1 MDVLAAR
8 LQPLLGDRY
17 RLTRELPG
25 GGMSRVFLAHEPAL
39 KRDVVVKVLPP
50 DLLTARSRARFA
62 QEMEVTARLQHPHI
76 LPVLS
81 SGGGDDLLWYVTPY
95 VRGASLRERL
105 AGEMVPLDE
114 GLALLADLAGALRFA
129 HERGV
134 LHRDLKPGNVLL
146 AEGHAILADFG
157 IARALTDG
165 DDPGVPAGSTSIGTT
180 AYAPPGGVVDEAG
193 DLYAMGRLAH
203 QLLLGELPREA
214 ATDALTPE
222 RVRAQLMRRHAGASA
237 GACLAA
243 ATVVA
248 ALLAPRGNTLG
259 GSLSAAAVERQLR
272 GAVAGAP
279 TVVPAEDETARAPV
293 AGRPAGTVAPKR
305 RLWWA
310 LAGALVVGAASAGGW
325 MLRRGPEPGAFP
337 RGMAGASDVPVAA
350 QVSAVDS
357 ANAPLAVA
365 DTGGVPAAT
374 LAGVPT
380 AQADSVAVSAAP
392 PASRTLADSMRALV
406 DAGHWVDA
414 LPVARAAL
422 EGRPADAVLLWQT
435 VLLASLQQPPETP
448 GEEPRVLLGRLAA
461 VESAL
466 SPDERALAEG
476 YRLLA
481 RGSFPE
487 AVAHFR
493 QLRLP
498 PALAPWAL
506 VGIAEALSRD
516 VLVVPDAQSLS
527 GYRFRTDRTD
537 AMDALAEAM
546 RSAPWVDRR
555 WVVRHQSRVAPVEPD
570 RLVAGRD
577 ADGARYV
584 GRVEAVG
591 DRVVATPYRAGPGG
605 IRLPPPSAETV
616 RAVAVH
622 RERMATL
629 LAQWRRESPR
639 EAAPWLATATL
650 LEAGGYLTTADEHSR
665 LTALEAMARGRT
677 LLREGGEL
685 PLVQQRNHV
694 RLYLRAGRFAEAAA
708 LADSALADIDQAPLA
723 ARDRGVPFAFLTGR
737 TALATRL
744 AQATAGLLTREVMGP
759 AGMPVAFPV
768 ELLRERATAL
778 GPIVHG
784 LCTEAVREAPARLR
798 ALADARVPSGERA
811 PGFEAAL
818 LQELLELALPCLGAE
833 PLAALNTGGVRR
845 PTSRG
850 AEYLVA
856 GTPEPLVAMLAQ
868 VERSRQGAGAPPLL
882 ADEAVALGVQL
893 AAAGDTAAAYR
904 LVTRALEA
912 LPVANA
918 RFAEWGAPAGSLGRG
933 MLLAAEWG
941 VAVDPAGAAR
951 WLAAVEALWARADAP
966 LRAEVARVAA
976 VVRRAR
982 ATPLPAP

>member
-1 MDVLAAR
+1 MDSLAAR

-62 QEMEVTARLQHPHI
+62 QEIEVTARLQHPHI

-105 AGEMVPLDE
+105 AGATVPLDE

-157 IARALTDG
+157 IARALTDA
-165 DDPGVPAGSTSIGTT
+165 DDPQAPAGSTSIGTT

-203 QLLLGELPREA
+203 QLLLGALPAEGA
-214 ATDALTPE
+214 ADALTPE
-222 RVRAQLMRRHAGASA
+222 RLTALLRQRHAGASE
-237 GACLAA
+237 GPCRAA

-248 ALLAPRGNTLG
+248 ALLASRGDARG
-259 GSLSAAAVERQLR
+259 DSPSAAAVERQLR
-272 GAVAGAP
+272 GALAGAP
-279 TVVPAEDETARAPV
+279 AVVPAGDGTARAPV
-293 AGRPAGTVAPKR
+293 AGRPAGIRAQER
-305 RLWWA
+305 RLWWV
-310 LAGALVVGAASAGGW
+310 LAGALAVGAASAGGW
-325 MLRRGPEPGAFP
+325 MLRPGPAGRAFP
-337 RGMAGASDVPVAA
+337 PDNAGAGDVPLVA
-350 QVSAVDS
+350 QVSAVHS
-357 ANAPLAVA
+357 ANVPAAVA
-365 DTGGVPAAT
+365 DSGGDAAAP

-380 AQADSVAVSAAP
+380 VQPDPVAASSAP
-392 PASRTLADSMRALV
+392 PAPRTLADSVRALV

-414 LPVARAAL
+414 LPVVRAAL
-422 EGRPADAVLLWQT
+422 EDRPADASLLWQA

-461 VESAL
+461 VEAAL
-466 SPDERALAEG
+466 SPEERALAEG
-476 YRLLA
+476 YRLLG
-481 RGSFPE
+481 RGALPE

-516 VLVVPDAQSLS
+516 VLVVPDAQSAS

-555 WVVRHQSRVAPVEPD
+555 WVVRHQSRVAPVETD

-577 ADGARYV
+577 AEGTRYV
-584 GRVEAVG
+584 GRMEAVG
-591 DRVVATPYRAGPGG
+591 NRVVATPYRTGPGG
-605 IRLPPPSAETV
+605 IRLPPPTSETV
-616 RAVAVH
+616 KAVVLH

-650 LEAGGYLTTADEHSR
+650 LEAGGYLTTADEQSQ
-665 LTALEAMARGRT
+665 LTALEAMARGRQ

-685 PLVQQRNHV
+685 ALVQQRNHV
-694 RLYLRAGRFAEAAA
+694 RLSLRAGRFAEAAA
-708 LADSALADIDQAPLA
+708 LADSALAGIEQAPLL

-744 AQATAGLLTREVMGP
+744 AQAAAGLLSREVMGP
-759 AGMPVAFPV
+759 SGMPVAFPV

-778 GPIVHG
+778 APIVHG
-784 LCTEAVREAPARLR
+784 QCTETVRAAPARLR
-798 ALADARVPSGERA
+798 ALADARVPPGERA
-811 PGFEAAL
+811 PGFEVAL
-818 LQELLELALPCLGAE
+818 LQELLELGLPCLGAE
-833 PLAALNTGGVRR
+833 PLVALNTGAIRR
-845 PTSRG
+845 PTTRG

-856 GTPEPLVAMLAQ
+856 GTPEPLVAMFLQ
-868 VERSRQGAGAPPLL
+868 VEQSRQRVGAPPLL
-882 ADEAVALGVQL
+882 ADEAVAMGVQL

-904 LVTRALEA
+904 LLTRALEA

-918 RFAEWGAPAGSLGRG
+918 RFAESGAPAGSLGRG
-933 MLLAAEWG
+933 MLLAAEWAA
-941 VAVDPAGAAR
+941 AVDPAGAGR

-982 ATPLPAP
+982 ATPSPAP

>member
-1 MDVLAAR
+1 MDSLAAR

-62 QEMEVTARLQHPHI
+62 QEIEVTARLQHPHI

-105 AGEMVPLDE
+105 AGETVPLDE

-157 IARALTDG
+157 IARALTDA
-165 DDPGVPAGSTSIGTT
+165 DDPHAPAGSTSIGTT

-203 QLLLGELPREA
+203 QLLLGALPAEG
-214 ATDALTPE
+214 ATDARTPDRLT
-222 RVRAQLMRRHAGASA
+222 AALMRRHGGVSTGQCA
-237 GACLAA
+237 AA
-243 ATVVA
+243 ATVLA
-248 ALLAPRGNTLG
+248 ALLGPRGDAA
-259 GSLSAAAVERQLR
+259 SAAVVERQLR
-272 GAVAGAP
+272 GALAGAP
-279 TVVPAEDETARAPV
+279 AAVAAGDGPARTPI
-293 AGRPAGTVAPKR
+293 AGRPAGGQARAR
-305 RLWWA
+305 RLWWV
-310 LAGALVVGAASAGGW
+310 LAGALAVGAASAGGW
-325 MLRRGPEPGAFP
+325 MLRPGPAGRAFSP
-337 RGMAGASDVPVAA
+337 GMAGAGDVPLVA
-350 QVSAVDS
+350 QVSALDS
-357 ANAPLAVA
+357 ATVPVASADTAGAPAAPLAA
-365 DTGGVPAAT
+365 VPN
-374 LAGVPT
+374 
-380 AQADSVAVSAAP
+380 AQADTVASSSVP
-392 PASRTLADSMRALV
+392 PAPRPLVDSVRALV

-422 EGRPADAVLLWQT
+422 EERPADAPLLWQA

-461 VESAL
+461 VEAAL
-466 SPDERALAEG
+466 SPEEQALAEG
-476 YRLLA
+476 YRLLG
-481 RGSFPE
+481 RGALPE

-506 VGIAEALSRD
+506 AGIAEALSRD
-516 VLVVPDAQSLS
+516 VLVVPDAQSAS

-555 WVVRHQSRVAPVEPD
+555 WVVRHQSRVAPVETD

-577 ADGARYV
+577 AEGTRYV
-584 GRVEAVG
+584 GRMEAVG
-591 DRVVATPYRAGPGG
+591 NRVVAIPYRAGPGG
-605 IRLPPPSAETV
+605 IRLPPPSAESV
-616 RAVAVH
+616 RAVVLH

-629 LAQWRRESPR
+629 LSQWRRESPR

-650 LEAGGYLTTADEHSR
+650 LEAGGYLTTGDDQSQ
-665 LTALEAMARGRT
+665 LTALEAMARGRQ

-685 PLVQQRNHV
+685 ALVQQRNHV

-708 LADSALADIDQAPLA
+708 LADSALAEIEQAPLL

-744 AQATAGLLTREVMGP
+744 AQATAGLLSREVIGP
-759 AGMPVAFPV
+759 TGMPVAFPV

-778 GPIVHG
+778 APIVHG
-784 LCTEAVREAPARLR
+784 QCTEAVRAAPARVR
-798 ALADARVPSGERA
+798 ALADARVPAGERA

-818 LQELLELALPCLGAE
+818 LQELLELGLPCLGAE
-833 PLAALNTGGVRR
+833 PLAALNTGGMRR

-856 GTPEPLVAMLAQ
+856 GTSEPLVAMFLQ
-868 VERSRQGAGAPPLL
+868 VEQSRQRAGAPPLL
-882 ADEAVALGVQL
+882 ADEAVAMGVQL

-904 LVTRALEA
+904 LLTRALEA

-941 VAVDPAGAAR
+941 AAVDPAGAGR

-982 ATPLPAP
+982 ATPSPAP